1 MSRLERSIEVSPAND
16 SSENESEANE
26 AVASKVDLSILVFGD
41 DVKMLGVDCLAGVL
55 TGEFL
60 LELVSLCD

>member
-1 MSRLERSIEVSPAND
+1 MSPAND